1 MTMATRQNL
10 SDLIGRFW
18 QHRKLRHV
26 PIHGETITVVRQQF
40 LTLRDD

>member
-1 MTMATRQNL
+1 MAMATRQ
-10 SDLIGRFW
+10 DFRHLIGRFR